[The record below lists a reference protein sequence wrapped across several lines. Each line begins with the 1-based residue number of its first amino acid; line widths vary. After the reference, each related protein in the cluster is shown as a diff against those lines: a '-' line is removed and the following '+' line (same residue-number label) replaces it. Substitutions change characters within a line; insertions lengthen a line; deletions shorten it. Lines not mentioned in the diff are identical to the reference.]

1 MIRHVPDGRPPDIV
15 TIRRSIIECG
25 VRNNAPIAMHWY
37 VIHTKPRQEMR
48 AWQNLVQQGY
58 ACYLPLMPRLKVR
71 AGDTAIVDEPLF
83 PRYLFVRLSDSPAGK
98 GWAPI
103 RSTKGVSRLV
113 TFGAEPATISDDL
126 LSAIRSRQ
134 DAAMPTPLYATG
146 DRIRIQTGPLSG
158 LDAVYLMDDG
168 ERRAMVLIELLNRPL
183 TVNVQR
189 AIVRK
194 IA

>member
-1 MIRHVPDGRPPDIV
+1 
-15 TIRRSIIECG
+15 
-25 VRNNAPIAMHWY
+25 
-37 VIHTKPRQEMR
+37 MR
-48 AWQNLVQQGY
+48 AWQNLLQQGY
-58 ACYLPLMPRLKVR
+58 ECYLPLMPRLKVR
-71 AGDTAIVDEPLF
+71 AGDTAIVEEPLF

-113 TFGAEPATISDDL
+113 AFGAEPATIPDDL
-126 LSAIRSRQ
+126 LLALRCRQEAAKPAPLHSA
-134 DAAMPTPLYATG
+134 G
-146 DRIRIQTGPLSG
+146 DQVRIAGGAFAG

-183 TVNVQR
+183 TVNVPR
-189 AIVRK
+189 AIVRQ

>member
-1 MIRHVPDGRPPDIV
+1 
-15 TIRRSIIECG
+15 
-25 VRNNAPIAMHWY
+25 MHWY
-37 VIHTKPRQEMR
+37 VIHTKPRQERR

-58 ACYLPLMPRLKVR
+58 ECYLPLMPRMKLR
-71 AGDTAIVDEPLF
+71 AGDAAIVEEPLF
-83 PRYLFVRLSDSPAGK
+83 PRYLFVQLDDSLTGK

-113 TFGAEPATISDDL
+113 TFGAEPATVSDDL
-126 LSAIRSRQ
+126 LGALRRRQ
-134 DAAMPTPLYATG
+134 DAARPAPLYAAGDQVRIATG
-146 DRIRIQTGPLSG
+146 AFSG

-183 TVNVQR
+183 TVNVPR